1 MSNNNFIY
9 LIAEMQEKFVTE
21 LEANAQ
27 YVFYTL
33 SLVKSTTFSLSSYQ
47 HMLNMLFII
56 IMSIII
62 YILYRDIIF
71 RDASNLK
78 RCRNI
83 IDNIAINENYDKKFY
98 YRIYVVNKKETKDIL
113 SNYIFR
119 IDYDFQK
126 NKTIFK
132 VNNISNSFTTSNIER
147 AFFYFDLSKLE
158 SSYLTHAPD
167 DNTVLYIDKK
177 IITNGDY
184 KFIPVSSDD
193 SKIFNDVFSKKLA
206 YFTKKYGFD
215 RFNTDLYPVFD
226 IINAVE
232 YKKNDIVI

>member
-56 IMSIII
+56 IMLIII

-83 IDNIAINENYDKKFY
+83 IDNIAVNENYDKKFY
-98 YRIYVVNKKETKDIL
+98 YRIYVVNKRDTKDIL
-113 SNYIFR
+113 KNYIFR

-132 VNNISNSFTTSNIER
+132 VNNINNNFTTTNIER
-147 AFFYFDLSKLE
+147 AFYYFDLLKLD
-158 SSYLTHAPD
+158 SSYLTHAQD
-167 DNTVLYIDKK
+167 DNPALYIDKK

-193 SKIFNDVFSKKLA
+193 TKIFNDVFSKKLA

>member
-33 SLVKSTTFSLSSYQ
+33 SLVKSTAFSLSSYQ

-56 IMSIII
+56 IMLIII

-83 IDNIAINENYDKKFY
+83 IDNIAVNENYDKKFY
-98 YRIYVVNKKETKDIL
+98 YKIYVVNKKETKDIL
-113 SNYIFR
+113 SNYVFR
-119 IDYDFQK
+119 IEYDFQK
-126 NKTIFK
+126 NKTTTK
-132 VNNISNSFTTSNIER
+132 VNNISNGLTTSKIEN
-147 AFFYFDLSKLE
+147 AFIYFDLSKID
-158 SSYLTHAPD
+158 SNYLTHTLD
-167 DNTVLYIDKK
+167 DKTLLYINKK

-193 SKIFNDVFSKKLA
+193 LKIFDDVFSKKLA

-215 RFNTDLYPVFD
+215 RFNTDLYPIFD

>member
-56 IMSIII
+56 IMLIII

-83 IDNIAINENYDKKFY
+83 IDNIAVNENYDKKFY

-113 SNYIFR
+113 NNYVFR
-119 IDYDFQK
+119 IDYDFEK

-132 VNNISNSFTTSNIER
+132 VNNISNNFTTDDIER
-147 AFFYFDLSKLE
+147 AFYYFDLLKLD
-158 SSYLTHAPD
+158 SRYLTYAPD

>member
-9 LIAEMQEKFVTE
+9 LVAKMQEKFVTE

-56 IMSIII
+56 IMLIII

-83 IDNIAINENYDKKFY
+83 IDNIAVNENYDKKFY
-98 YRIYVVNKKETKDIL
+98 YKIYVVNKKETKDIL
-113 SNYIFR
+113 KNYIFR
-119 IDYDFQK
+119 IEYDFEI
-126 NKTIFK
+126 NKTTFK
-132 VNNISNSFTTSNIER
+132 VNNINNNFTTTDIEN
-147 AFFYFDLSKLE
+147 AFHYFDLLELDSK
-158 SSYLTHAPD
+158 YLTHSQD
-167 DNTVLYIDKK
+167 DKTVFYINKK
-177 IITNGDY
+177 IITNGEY

-215 RFNTDLYPVFD
+215 RFDTDLYPVFD

-232 YKKNDIVI
+232 YKKNNIVI